1 MNRPA
6 ALLGSAVFL
15 VIAPGALAVLM
26 PYWICRWHMSPPL
39 LGWGVVRV
47 IGVLLIAARLPLLL
61 DSFARF
67 AI

>member
-1 MNRPA
+1 
-6 ALLGSAVFL
+6 
-15 VIAPGALAVLM
+15 
-26 PYWICRWHMSPPL
+26 MSPPL

-47 IGVLLIAARLPLLL
+47 IGVLLIAAGLPLLL

>member
-1 MNRPA
+1 MNRPDA
-6 ALLGSAVFL
+6 ILGPAVFL
-15 VIAPGALAVLM
+15 VIAPGTLAVLM

-47 IGVLLIAARLPLLL
+47 IGVLLIAAGLPLLL